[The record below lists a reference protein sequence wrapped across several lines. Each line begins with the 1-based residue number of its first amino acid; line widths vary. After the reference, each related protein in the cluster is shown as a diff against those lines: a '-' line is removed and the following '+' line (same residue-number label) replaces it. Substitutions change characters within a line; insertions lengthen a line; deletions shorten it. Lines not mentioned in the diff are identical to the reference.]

1 MKKVIIISSIVV
13 VLLVAA
19 YLLFFRGSANAY
31 TFRYDKVSTGNLTVY
46 VTATGTLNAVTTVDV
61 GTQVSGIISKL
72 YADFNSV
79 VKAGDIIAQI
89 DPTFL
94 DQAVKDAQASLDRV
108 VAQSNE
114 SQRTYER
121 EKALYDKKLDSQANY
136 DAALANAEA
145 DKASLKSAQAQLER
159 AKINLQYATI
169 YAPINGVVINRQ
181 VSVGQTV
188 AASFSSPTLFTI
200 ANDLRKMQVETTVDE
215 SDIGSVSVGQKATF
229 TVDAYPNQTFTGTV
243 SQIRLAPQVVSN
255 VVNYTVIISVEN
267 DDLKLMP
274 GMTATVQ
281 ILVGEKKNVMEVS
294 NLALRFQPPT
304 ELIDTTYLKQMRS
317 MFMSRM
323 RGGQSPFAQ
332 NMDGATGNNANQNNA
347 GTAGNNKNQK
357 SQNNAGAQKR
367 QTQTAQNASGRSS
380 GQGRQGGFDMSRFQS
395 VRDSILK
402 AHGGKMTREEM
413 MSEFKKA
420 FDKMRQQKPSNQNQ
434 NIVAPTQTGGGANQ
448 YTIVSSYPQYEKSSF
463 VPENQVG
470 RGRIWVLNSK
480 GKLEPIFVRTGLNDG
495 RNTEIISNGI
505 KDGEKIVI
513 GADSNTEQQNN
524 QARSPFGGGPGGGR
538 FGR

>member
-19 YLLFFRGSANAY
+19 YLLFFRGSASAY
-31 TFRYDKVSTGNLTVY
+31 TYRFDKISKGNLTVF

-61 GTQVSGIISKL
+61 GTQVSGIVSKL

-94 DQAVKDAQASLDRV
+94 EQAVKDAQATLDRA

-114 SQRTYER
+114 STRTLKREETLYE
-121 EKALYDKKLDSQANY
+121 KKLDSQANY
-136 DAALANAEA
+136 DAAVANAES

-215 SDIGSVSVGQKATF
+215 SDIGSIVVGQKATF
-229 TVDAYPNQTFTGTV
+229 TVDAYPNENFSGTV

-267 DDLKLMP
+267 DELKLMP
-274 GMTATVQ
+274 GMTANVN

-304 ELIDTTYLKQMRS
+304 ELIDTTYLKEMRN
-317 MFMSRM
+317 MFMARM
-323 RGGQSPFAQ
+323 RGQNPFVQ
-332 NMDGATGNNANQNNA
+332 NDGGAPA
-347 GTAGNNKNQK
+347 NNKNQNK
-357 SQNNAGAQKR
+357 SSVQK
-367 QTQTAQNASGRSS
+367 TQIQVKPNASGRGF
-380 GQGRQGGFDMSRFQS
+380 GQGIPGGFDRSRFQS
-395 VRDSILK
+395 MRDSILK
-402 AHGGKMTREEM
+402 AHGGKMTRDEM

-420 FDKMRQQKPSNQNQ
+420 FYKLRQQKQSSQ
-434 NIVAPTQTGGGANQ
+434 NIVPPVQSGGANQ
-448 YTIVSSYPQYEKSSF
+448 YTIVSRYPQYEKSSF
-463 VPENQVG
+463 VPDNQSG

-495 RNTEIISNGI
+495 RSTEIVSDKI
-505 KDGEKIVI
+505 KEGEKIVI
-513 GADSNTEQQNN
+513 GADSNSDQQNN
-524 QARSPFGGGPGGGR
+524 QTSNPFGGQRSGPGPGR
-538 FGR
+538 FMR